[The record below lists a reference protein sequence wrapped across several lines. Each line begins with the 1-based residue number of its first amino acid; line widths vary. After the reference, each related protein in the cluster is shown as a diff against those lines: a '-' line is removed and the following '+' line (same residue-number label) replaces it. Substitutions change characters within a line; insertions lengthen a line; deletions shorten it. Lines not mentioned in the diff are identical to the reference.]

1 LPAPKQRFHTAQAM
15 HFLLKSAIQN
25 SIAVLP
31 SSLGQPIYYGLQ
43 RRFGALRQVDYY
55 EHLRRASEVASVLH
69 DQGLPLERSFL
80 EVGTGW
86 VLGTPIG
93 LWLAGA
99 AEIVTVDLHHY
110 LKQELVLG
118 LLAYI
123 ANHISELQALYPWVA
138 PAELQRKCQVL
149 AACKSLTEL
158 WAAVPI
164 RYTAPADATH
174 LALPDASIDY
184 HYSTNVLE
192 HVPKAVLAGIL
203 AEARRLLRPD
213 GRLVHI
219 VDLSDHFAHDDYRL
233 LPVHFLRYRP
243 STWNALAGNRFMY
256 QNRLRLPQYHQL
268 FEAAG
273 LRIEWERDVLDLVSL
288 QLLQQKQAPVHWQF
302 QEFTPE
308 ELATTFWVVLA
319 RVGSN

>member
-1 LPAPKQRFHTAQAM
+1 M
-15 HFLLKSAIQN
+15 HFLLKSTIQN
-25 SIAVLP
+25 SLAVLP

-69 DQGLPLERSFL
+69 EQGLPLERSFL

-99 AEIVTVDLHHY
+99 AEIITVDLHHY
-110 LKQELVLG
+110 LKEELVLG

-123 ANHISELQALYPWVA
+123 ANHESELQALYPWVA

-149 AACKSLTEL
+149 AACKSLNDL
-158 WAAVPI
+158 WTAVPI

-174 LALPDASIDY
+174 LALPPASVDY

-192 HVPKAVLAGIL
+192 HVPPAVLAGIL
-203 AEARRLLRPD
+203 AEAAPAPRRALGAHSRPKRPLCPRRPPATARKLLALR
-213 GRLVHI
+213 VHYLGC
-219 VDLSDHFAHDDYRL
+219 LSRQ
-233 LPVHFLRYRP
+233 PVYVSEPATPARI
-243 STWNALAGNRFMY
+243 S
-256 QNRLRLPQYHQL
+256 
-268 FEAAG
+268 AA
-273 LRIEWERDVLDLVSL
+273 V
-288 QLLQQKQAPVHWQF
+288 
-302 QEFTPE
+302 
-308 ELATTFWVVLA
+308 
-319 RVGSN
+319 